1 MKKLGVCYQMSPTN
15 CLYYNERNEV
25 ICTECILIIHIIM
38 ETMMDLVLDGF
49 GLSSLLSSLF
59 SSYGEEIIIAAT
71 METVADKK
79 HINCAFLLA
88 KNPLI

>member
-1 MKKLGVCYQMSPTN
+1 MSPTN

-79 HINCAFLLA
+79 RINCAFLLA

>member
-1 MKKLGVCYQMSPTN
+1 MSPTN

>member
-1 MKKLGVCYQMSPTN
+1 MYGMYP
-15 CLYYNERNEV
+15 YYPYNYGNND
-25 ICTECILIIHIIM
+25 
-38 ETMMDLVLDGF
+38 DLVLDGF

>member
-1 MKKLGVCYQMSPTN
+1 
-15 CLYYNERNEV
+15 
-25 ICTECILIIHIIM
+25 
-38 ETMMDLVLDGF
+38 MDLVLVGS
-49 GLSSLLSSLF
+49 GPSSLLSSLF

-71 METVADKK
+71 TETVADKK

>member
-1 MKKLGVCYQMSPTN
+1 MKKLGLCYQMSPTN

-38 ETMMDLVLDGF
+38 ETMMDLVLVGS
-49 GLSSLLSSLF
+49 GPSSLLSSLF

-71 METVADKK
+71 TETVADKK